1 MNFENEWKPTGFG
14 VRLDRKDFQRAV
26 EVYNELRVKELYIR
40 KNLEPAILECY
51 KIINEL
57 YADIILTCTNKEM
70 FLKAADSEEI
80 LKRALICRE
89 IKFLN
94 LNNPINFV
102 EYVLKYCFFYLT
114 NV

>member
-1 MNFENEWKPTGFG
+1 M
-14 VRLDRKDFQRAV
+14 

-40 KNLEPAILECY
+40 KNLEPGILECY

-57 YADIILTCTNKEM
+57 YADIIGTNKEM

-80 LKRALICRE
+80 LKRALNCRE

-102 EYVLKYCFFYLT
+102 EYILKYCYVDLHKFIT
-114 NV
+114 NHV